1 MITLQILLVAI
12 LLGWLYALIFARWQR
27 GLYWLVTY
35 LPFAGAVTI
44 AMNLWWPSLL
54 LKDVLF
60 VTPLYIAFFARFVL
74 APECLA
80 GFPRRVAYLMLCLLI
95 LTLVQARNS
104 GVANPIMA
112 LIGLKVWLF
121 YLPLCLVAYA
131 FVDSF
136 ERMLG
141 LFRLLVALSFIP
153 AVVAFV
159 EIVMVHWLGYLTAMQ
174 MVYGAAASQVT
185 QGFSF
190 FRLGEGSFGRI
201 PSVFTFET
209 QFLGY
214 SLAMLIPAYVLWRA
228 DPSPRWRRLGSCAL
242 VAAAPDT
249 LLSGSRGAFVFTP
262 LTLALA
268 FLFDQGV
275 PGLLAALCGTAVLS
289 WTAAGA
295 IFGIALWHMY
305 GVVGGLFADYARSAA
320 YGGLVQ
326 AIATAPLGMGTGT
339 NTGAARYALADP
351 DAFKGIENYYGK
363 AAYEL
368 GMPGL
373 LVVAGLFL
381 TIIFLSL
388 KARRRM
394 VAPDLRCG
402 ANALLAFLVAIFL
415 SSFKGWQIDLDP
427 VNVYYWLF
435 AGVLLKLPVL
445 EKSLLWQQ
453 WRLSEAYDQAELRS
467 VERLN
472 LGQQLPRAFANPR

>member
-1 MITLQILLVAI
+1 
-12 LLGWLYALIFARWQR
+12 
-27 GLYWLVTY
+27 
-35 LPFAGAVTI
+35 
-44 AMNLWWPSLL
+44 
-54 LKDVLF
+54 
-60 VTPLYIAFFARFVL
+60 
-74 APECLA
+74 
-80 GFPRRVAYLMLCLLI
+80 
-95 LTLVQARNS
+95 
-104 GVANPIMA
+104 
-112 LIGLKVWLF
+112 
-121 YLPLCLVAYA
+121 
-131 FVDSF
+131 
-136 ERMLG
+136 
-141 LFRLLVALSFIP
+141 
-153 AVVAFV
+153 
-159 EIVMVHWLGYLTAMQ
+159 
-174 MVYGAAASQVT
+174 
-185 QGFSF
+185 
-190 FRLGEGSFGRI
+190 
-201 PSVFTFET
+201 
-209 QFLGY
+209 
-214 SLAMLIPAYVLWRA
+214 
-228 DPSPRWRRLGSCAL
+228 L
-242 VAAAPDT
+242 VAAALDT

-388 KARRRM
+388 KARRTM

-467 VERLN
+467 VEWLN
-472 LGQQLPRAFANPR
+472 LRQELPRAFANPR

>member
-1 MITLQILLVAI
+1 
-12 LLGWLYALIFARWQR
+12 
-27 GLYWLVTY
+27 
-35 LPFAGAVTI
+35 
-44 AMNLWWPSLL
+44 
-54 LKDVLF
+54 
-60 VTPLYIAFFARFVL
+60 
-74 APECLA
+74 
-80 GFPRRVAYLMLCLLI
+80 
-95 LTLVQARNS
+95 
-104 GVANPIMA
+104 VANPIMA

-136 ERMLG
+136 QRMLG
-141 LFRLLVALSFIP
+141 LFRLFVVLSFIP
-153 AVVAFV
+153 AIVAFV
-159 EIVMVHWLGYLTAMQ
+159 EIVMVHQFGYLTAMQ
-174 MVYGAAASQVT
+174 MVYGTAASQVT

-209 QFLGY
+209 QFFGY

-228 DPSPRWRRLGSCAL
+228 DPSPRWRRLGSFAL
-242 VAAAPDT
+242 LAAALDT
-249 LLSGSRGAFVFTP
+249 FLSGSRGAYLFTP

-275 PGLLAALCGTAVLS
+275 AGLLAAICGTAVLA

-305 GVVGGLFADYARSAA
+305 GVVGGLFSNYARSAA
-320 YGGLVQ
+320 YGGLMQ
-326 AIATAPLGMGTGT
+326 AIAAAPLGMGTGT

-351 DAFKGIENYYGK
+351 DAFTGIENYYAK

-381 TIIFLSL
+381 TIIFISL

-394 VAPDLRCG
+394 LTPDVRSSV
-402 ANALLAFLVAIFL
+402 NALLAFLVAIFL
-415 SSFKGWQIDLDP
+415 SSFKGWQVDLDP

-435 AGVLLKLPVL
+435 AGVLLKLPIL
-445 EKSLLWQQ
+445 EESLLWQQ
-453 WRLSEAYDQAELRS
+453 WLMSEAHDHADIRS
-467 VERLN
+467 V
-472 LGQQLPRAFANPR
+472 A

>member
-1 MITLQILLVAI
+1 MITLEVLLVAI

-44 AMNLWWPSLL
+44 ALNLWWASLL
-54 LKDVLF
+54 FKDIFF
-60 VTPLYIAFFARFVL
+60 VIPLYIAFFARFVFVS
-74 APECLA
+74 ECLT

-95 LTLVQARNS
+95 LTIVQARNS

-121 YLPLCLVAYA
+121 YIPICLVAYA

-141 LFRLLVALSFIP
+141 LFRLLVVLSFIP
-153 AVVAFV
+153 AAVALV
-159 EIVMVHWLGYLTAMQ
+159 EILMVHQFGYLTAMQ
-174 MVYGAAASQVT
+174 MVYGAAASEAT
-185 QGFSF
+185 QGFSV
-190 FRLGEGSFGRI
+190 FRVGQGSFGRI

-242 VAAAPDT
+242 LTAALDT
-249 LLSGSRGAFVFTP
+249 LLSGSRGAYIFTP
-262 LTLALA
+262 LILTLV
-268 FLFDQGV
+268 FLFDRGV
-275 PGLLAALCGTAVLS
+275 AGLLAAICGAAVLT
-289 WTAAGA
+289 WTTAGA

-305 GVVGGLFADYARSAA
+305 GVVGGLFSDYARSAA

-326 AIATAPLGMGTGT
+326 AIAAAPLGMGTGT

-351 DAFKGIENYYGK
+351 DAFIGIENYYAK

-368 GMPGL
+368 GIPGL

-381 TIIFLSL
+381 TIIFISL
-388 KARRRM
+388 KARGKM
-394 VAPDLRCG
+394 LTPNLRCG

-415 SSFKGWQIDLDP
+415 ISFKGWQIDLDP

-435 AGVLLKLPVL
+435 AGILLKLPIL
-445 EKSLLWQQ
+445 EESLLWRQ
-453 WRLSEAYDQAELRS
+453 WRLSEAYDHAALRP
-467 VERLN
+467 V
-472 LGQQLPRAFANPR
+472 A

>member
-1 MITLQILLVAI
+1 MIELEVLLVAI
-12 LLGWLYALIFARWQR
+12 LLGWLYALICARWQR

-35 LPFAGAVTI
+35 LPFAGTVTI

-54 LKDVLF
+54 LKDIFF
-60 VTPLYIAFFARFVL
+60 VIPLYIAFFARFVI

-95 LTLVQARNS
+95 LTLVQTRSS

-121 YLPLCLVAYA
+121 YLPICLVAYT
-131 FVDSF
+131 FVDSP

-141 LFRLLVALSFIP
+141 LFRLLVTLSFIP
-153 AVVAFV
+153 ALVALV
-159 EIVMVHWLGYLTAMQ
+159 EIVLVHEFGYLTAMQ
-174 MVYGAAASQVT
+174 MVYGASASQAT

-190 FRLGEGSFGRI
+190 FRFGEGSFGRI
-201 PSVFTFET
+201 PSVFTFQT
-209 QFLGY
+209 QFFGY
-214 SLAMLIPAYVLWRA
+214 SLAMLIPAYVVWRA
-228 DPSPRWRRLGSCAL
+228 DPSARWRRLGSCGL
-242 VAAAPDT
+242 LAAALDT
-249 LLSGSRGAFVFTP
+249 FLSGARGAYVFTP
-262 LTLALA
+262 LLLALI

-275 PGLLAALCGTAVLS
+275 PGLLAAICGTAVLT

-305 GVVGGLFADYARSAA
+305 GVVGALFSDYARSAA
-320 YGGLVQ
+320 YGGLAQ

-351 DAFKGIENYYGK
+351 DAFIGIENYYAK

-368 GMPGL
+368 GIPGL

-381 TIIFLSL
+381 TIMFIGLQ
-388 KARRRM
+388 ARRRM
-394 VAPDLRCG
+394 LTPDLRCA

-445 EKSLLWQQ
+445 EESLLWQQ
-453 WRLSEAYDQAELRS
+453 WRQSEAYDHAELRP
-467 VERLN
+467 V
-472 LGQQLPRAFANPR
+472 A

>member
-1 MITLQILLVAI
+1 MITLQVLLFAILLV
-12 LLGWLYALIFARWQR
+12 WLYALIFARWRR
-27 GLYWLVTY
+27 GLYWLITY
-35 LPFAGAVTI
+35 LPFAGTVTI

-54 LKDVLF
+54 LKDILF
-60 VTPLYIAFFARFVL
+60 VIPLYIAFFARFVL
-74 APECLA
+74 APECLG

-136 ERMLG
+136 VRMLG

-153 AVVAFV
+153 AIVAFV
-159 EIVMVHWLGYLTAMQ
+159 EIVMVYQFGYLTAMQ
-174 MVYGAAASQVT
+174 MVYGAAASQAT

-209 QFLGY
+209 QFFGY

-242 VAAAPDT
+242 LAAALDT
-249 LLSGSRGAFVFTP
+249 LLSGSRGAYVFTP
-262 LTLALA
+262 LTLALV

-275 PGLLAALCGTAVLS
+275 PGLLAALCGTVVLT

-305 GVVGGLFADYARSAA
+305 GVVGGLFSDYARSAA

-326 AIATAPLGMGTGT
+326 AIATAPFGMGTGT

-351 DAFKGIENYYGK
+351 NAFTGIENYYAK

-373 LVVAGLFL
+373 LIVAGLFL
-381 TIIFLSL
+381 TIIFISL
-388 KARRRM
+388 RARRRM
-394 VAPDLRCG
+394 RTPDLRCG

-435 AGVLLKLPVL
+435 AGILLKLPVL
-445 EKSLLWQQ
+445 
-453 WRLSEAYDQAELRS
+453 D
-467 VERLN
+467 
-472 LGQQLPRAFANPR
+472 